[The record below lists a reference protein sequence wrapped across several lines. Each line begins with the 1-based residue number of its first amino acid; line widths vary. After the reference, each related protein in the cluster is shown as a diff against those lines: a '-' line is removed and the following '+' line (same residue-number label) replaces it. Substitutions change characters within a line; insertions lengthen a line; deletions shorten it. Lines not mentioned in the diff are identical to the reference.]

1 MMFPSTIL
9 VFIFGTIIGS
19 FLNVVIDRADMK
31 ESPVKGHSFCPYCHK
46 RLSWWELIPILSFFL
61 LNRKCSSCKHKLSWQ
76 YPLVET
82 GTGLFFVFLF
92 WRFFRFPFISFSLLQ
107 NITFENLLIFFILLI
122 WLYWIAVLIIIS
134 VYDFKKYLILNEVL
148 IPAIIF
154 SFFWKIILGFLV
166 QKDLFY
172 FIPYLNHF
180 LGEKNF
186 IFGYYSYEHACL
198 ISMFFGIIFACGII
212 SFLVWI
218 TKEKAMGWGDAILTL
233 FLGIILGWPEVLVAL
248 IIAFLS
254 GGVVA
259 LILLFLKK
267 KTMKSY
273 LPFAP
278 FLSFGAL
285 TVMCFGDIILEK
297 YLALLF

>member
-1 MMFPSTIL
+1 MIFLLTFL
-9 VFIFGTIIGS
+9 VFVFGTIIGS

-31 ESPVKGHSFCPYCHK
+31 ESPVKGHSFCPHCYK
-46 RLSWWELIPILSFFL
+46 RLAWWELIPVLSFFL
-61 LNRKCSSCKHKLSWQ
+61 LKCKCFSCKHKLSWQ
-76 YPLVET
+76 YPLVEA
-82 GTGLFFVFLF
+82 GTGLSFAFLF
-92 WRFFRFPFISFSLLQ
+92 WRFFRFPFINFSLLQ
-107 NITFENLLIFFILLI
+107 NITFENLFIFSIFFI

-134 VYDFKKYLILNEVL
+134 VYDLKKYLILNEVL
-148 IPAIIF
+148 IPAIVF
-154 SFFWKIILGFLV
+154 SFFWKIILGFLI
-166 QKDLFY
+166 QKEFFY

-180 LGEKNF
+180 LGEKSF
-186 IFGYYSYEHACL
+186 VFGYYSYF
-198 ISMFFGIIFACGII
+198 ISLFFGIIFACGII

-218 TKEKAMGWGDAILTL
+218 TKEKAMGWGDAILAL

-278 FLSFGAL
+278 FLSFGAM
-285 TVMCFGDIILEK
+285 TVMFFGDIIIEK

>member
-1 MMFPSTIL
+1 MMILLSFL

-31 ESPVKGHSFCPYCHK
+31 ESPVKGHSFCPHCHK
-46 RLSWWELIPILSFFL
+46 TLAWWELIPILSFFL
-61 LNRKCSSCKHKLSWQ
+61 LKGKCSSCKHKLSWQ

-82 GTGLFFVFLF
+82 GTGLFFALLF
-92 WRFFRFPFISFSLLQ
+92 WRFLRFPFINFSLLQ
-107 NITFENLLIFFILLI
+107 NITFENLFIYLVFFV

-154 SFFWKIILGFLV
+154 SFFWKIILGFLI
-166 QKDLFY
+166 QKQSFY
-172 FIPYLNHF
+172 FIPNLTHF
-180 LGEKNF
+180 LGDKTF
-186 IFGYYSYEHACL
+186 VFGYYSYFV
-198 ISMFFGIIFACGII
+198 SMFFGIILACGII
-212 SFLVWI
+212 SFLAWA
-218 TKEKAMGWGDAILTL
+218 TKEKAMGWGDAILAL
-233 FLGIILGWPEVLVAL
+233 FLGVILGWPEVLVAL
-248 IIAFLS
+248 MIAFLA
-254 GGVVA
+254 GGSVA
-259 LILLFLKK
+259 LVLLLSRK

-285 TVMCFGDIILEK
+285 TVMFFGDIIIEK
-297 YLALLF
+297 YLSLLF

>member
-1 MMFPSTIL
+1 MFPLTFL

-31 ESPVKGHSFCPYCHK
+31 ESPVKGHSFCPYCYK
-46 RLSWWELIPILSFFL
+46 RLAWWELIPVLSFFL
-61 LNRKCSSCKHKLSWQ
+61 LKGKCFSCKHKLSWQ
-76 YPLVET
+76 YPLVEA

-92 WRFFRFPFISFSLLQ
+92 WRFFRFPFINLSLLQ
-107 NITFENLLIFFILLI
+107 NISFENLFIFSIFFI

-134 VYDFKKYLILNEVL
+134 VYDLKKYLILNEVL
-148 IPAIIF
+148 VPAIIF
-154 SFFWKIILGFLV
+154 SFFWKVILGFLI
-166 QKDLFY
+166 KKEFFY

-186 IFGYYSYEHACL
+186 IFGYYSYY

-218 TKEKAMGWGDAILTL
+218 TKEKAMGWGDAILAL

-254 GGVVA
+254 GGAVA